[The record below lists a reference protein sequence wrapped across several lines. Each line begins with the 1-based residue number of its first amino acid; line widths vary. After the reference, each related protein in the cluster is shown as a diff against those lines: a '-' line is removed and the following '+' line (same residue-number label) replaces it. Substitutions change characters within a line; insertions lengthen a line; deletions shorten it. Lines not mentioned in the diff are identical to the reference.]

1 MLSASPSPADIGA
14 QFLPE
19 LSTASPPGYDPN
31 RIPASVFSTK
41 ASNPADWSV
50 ASNESLFSIHMG
62 KSGELPRL
70 DECSNESSILPP
82 VIEHEESSL
91 ISRQDSSSSVAVN
104 NNHWTTME
112 DHVNEKMGPADAA
125 NARDFKRAP
134 PAETT
139 LNSSSTPRTST
150 SNPRLSDES
159 GNSSSSFAFPV
170 LVSDGGVKTN
180 SLKGV
185 VTDNPDKNL
194 QLQAQVSKATSKAP
208 KRRRCCWFCCW
219 PRCC

>member
-1 MLSASPSPADIGA
+1 MLSASPSPAEIGA
-14 QFLPE
+14 QFLSEFP
-19 LSTASPPGYDPN
+19 TASPPGQ
-31 RIPASVFSTK
+31 T
-41 ASNPADWSV
+41 
-50 ASNESLFSIHMG
+50 MG
-62 KSGELPRL
+62 Q
-70 DECSNESSILPP
+70 PP
-82 VIEHEESSL
+82 
-91 ISRQDSSSSVAVN
+91 
-104 NNHWTTME
+104 

-134 PAETT
+134 PAGTT
-139 LNSSSTPRTST
+139 LNSSSAPRTST

-185 VTDNPDKNL
+185 VMDNPDKKP
-194 QLQAQVSKATSKAP
+194 QLQAQVSKATNKAP
-208 KRRRCCWFCCW
+208 MRRRWCWFCCW